1 MEQRQHPRFLVRM
14 RTILGPP
21 DAVEQEGTVYNVSVG
36 GCAVL
41 AEHLRGTD
49 MMTSLHLY
57 PSPATEPIIIAGAV
71 RRWGKGPLH
80 CYEFLSMTTD
90 NHERLRLLLADL
102 QTNQDHR
109 STQD

>member
-71 RRWGKGPLH
+71 RRWGKAALTAMKMEPSEVLFVGNDSAAM
-80 CYEFLSMTTD
+80 CMGRRGSG
-90 NHERLRLLLADL
+90 
-102 QTNQDHR
+102 
-109 STQD
+109 